1 MLEFAERTLI
11 AVKGLR
17 RQTEEILTS
26 GNVKDMEQYKF
37 LMGRLEG
44 YRFVRE
50 AVNGLLNK
58 NPDLQEELR

>member
-11 AVKGLR
+11 AIKVLR
-17 RQTEEILTS
+17 RHTEDILVS

-44 YRFVRE
+44 YKFVE
-50 AVNGLLNK
+50 MEVQELLSK
-58 NPDLQEELR
+58 NQDQ

>member
-11 AVKGLR
+11 AIKGLR
-17 RQTEEILTS
+17 RQTEDILVS

-44 YRFVRE
+44 YKFVE
-50 AVNGLLNK
+50 MEVQNLLSK
-58 NPDLQEELR
+58 DQDQ

>member
-1 MLEFAERTLI
+1 MLEFAEKTLI

-26 GNVKDMEQYKF
+26 GKVKDMEQYRF

-44 YRFVRE
+44 YKFVE
-50 AVNGLLNK
+50 MEVQELLGK
-58 NPDLQEELR
+58 NLDQ

>member
-17 RQTEEILTS
+17 RQTEEILVN

-44 YRFVRE
+44 YKFVE
-50 AVNGLLNK
+50 MEVQELLSK
-58 NPDLQEELR
+58 NLDQ

>member
-11 AVKGLR
+11 AIKGLR
-17 RQTEEILTS
+17 RQTEDILIS

-44 YRFVRE
+44 YKFVE
-50 AVNGLLNK
+50 MEVQDLLSK
-58 NPDLQEELR
+58 NQDQ

>member
-17 RQTEEILTS
+17 RQTEELLVS
-26 GNVKDMEQYKF
+26 GNVKDMEQYRF

-44 YRFVRE
+44 YKFVE
-50 AVNGLLNK
+50 MEVQHLLSK
-58 NPDLQEELR
+58 DQDQ

>member
-11 AVKGLR
+11 AIKSLR
-17 RQTEEILTS
+17 RQTEDILVS

-44 YRFVRE
+44 YKFVE
-50 AVNGLLNK
+50 MEVQGLLSK
-58 NPDLQEELR
+58 DQDQ

>member
-11 AVKGLR
+11 AIKGLR
-17 RQTEEILTS
+17 RQTEDILVS

-44 YRFVRE
+44 YKFAE
-50 AVNGLLNK
+50 MEIQHLLSK
-58 NPDLQEELR
+58 DRDQ

>member
-17 RQTEEILTS
+17 RQTEELLIS

-44 YRFVRE
+44 YKFVE
-50 AVNGLLNK
+50 MEIQHLLSK
-58 NPDLQEELR
+58 NQDQ